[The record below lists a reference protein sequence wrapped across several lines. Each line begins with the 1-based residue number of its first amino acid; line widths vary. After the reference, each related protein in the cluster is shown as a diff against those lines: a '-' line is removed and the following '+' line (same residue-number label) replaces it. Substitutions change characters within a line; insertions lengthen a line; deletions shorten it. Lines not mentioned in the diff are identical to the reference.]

1 MLPPCGCL
9 GKLHNCDVKWRPGRE
24 LTISSSPYLHFV
36 CETGETIKEQAEAF
50 RCTLL
55 PEPHESLQR
64 SVKTSAK
71 MCCASFLKLMMFI
84 FNGTIFVAGA
94 AVLGVGIWVKV
105 DSSSFMG
112 ILDSVE
118 ALPPAV
124 SQVTNVGYLLIGVG
138 AVLLVIGFL
147 GCCGA
152 VKESRCMLLTFF
164 SIVLIIFL
172 IEVAGAVVVLVFKDL
187 AGQIFDS
194 LEEEVQKNL
203 ADKYGSDETLT
214 SLWNTTMEG
223 FQCCGYKNYTDFN
236 GSPFQAQ
243 SGGFFYPSQCCNG
256 TSIKDTCSRSAAEL
270 AAELKLVDGCFD
282 KLLLL
287 IEENAA
293 IIAGVALG
301 IAALEIAAMVVS
313 MVLYK
318 QIGNKA

>member
-1 MLPPCGCL
+1 
-9 GKLHNCDVKWRPGRE
+9 
-24 LTISSSPYLHFV
+24 
-36 CETGETIKEQAEAF
+36 
-50 RCTLL
+50 
-55 PEPHESLQR
+55 
-64 SVKTSAK
+64 
-71 MCCASFLKLMMFI
+71 MCCGGFLKLMMFI

-105 DSSSFMG
+105 DSNSFMG

-118 ALPPAV
+118 ALPPEL
-124 SQVTNVGYLLIGVG
+124 SQVANVGYLLIGVG

-164 SIVLIIFL
+164 SIVLVIFL
-172 IEVAGAVVVLVFKDL
+172 IEVAGAVVLLVFKDV
-187 AGQIFDS
+187 AVHVFDS
-194 LEEEVQKNL
+194 LEGEVQKNL
-203 ADKYGSDETLT
+203 ASQYGRDETLT

-223 FQCCGYKNYTDFN
+223 FQCCGFRNYTDFN
-236 GSPFQAQ
+236 GSPFQVQ

-256 TSIKDTCSRSAAEL
+256 TLIDKTCSLSAADL
-270 AAELKLVDGCFD
+270 AAELELVDSCFD

-287 IEENAA
+287 IKENAV

-318 QIGNKA
+318 QIGTKA